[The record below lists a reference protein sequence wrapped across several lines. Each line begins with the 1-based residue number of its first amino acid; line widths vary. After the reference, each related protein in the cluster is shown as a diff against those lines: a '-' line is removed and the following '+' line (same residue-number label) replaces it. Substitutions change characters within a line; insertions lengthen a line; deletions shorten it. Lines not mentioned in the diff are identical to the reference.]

1 MRGAEKR
8 IFKGELRMVALS
20 IALYVVAAALLAFG
34 ILKGIKNGIIGQSLR
49 LAVNLLSALTAL
61 LVGSGLLKAIA
72 NAFAG
77 NDLSATV
84 SGFGVELDSK
94 MIGVIS
100 SIDPST
106 VSSIASV
113 PVALLVVPI
122 LTIMVY
128 IIVKSLLG
136 IPIKILAKIIPDGL
150 LSAFGGKLKL
160 PLNKILGAM
169 VGVVGALVTLA
180 IIVFPFATISS
191 VAREVSSVLRDS
203 GEVEIADTVDTYS
216 EPIVRNGAVATC
228 RTVFGGIY
236 ESATSVKTA
245 DGKVTIISVAHDG
258 AIIGADLS
266 ALDGKDVTALSDEE
280 IASATHAVKVASDS
294 PFFCPIVLDLLS
306 VITDNLDA
314 KSLGIDETGV
324 FAEFADQIISIF
336 ATADEKTL
344 HSDVETLLKVVSEIS
359 EAGVFDGEFTS
370 EKLLK
375 KDENGK
381 SAVGEIVDILSAND
395 RYSGLCTALSNA
407 ALSMVLDNSGVDLG
421 GIDPEKA
428 SGDIKSALVS
438 VSDLKK
444 EDFSSEAEYNEAV
457 TAEVKGALLA
467 NGIDVDE
474 RITDEADKE
483 KFEAAVVEIVEE
495 MDISEEVSDEEML
508 RIMISYYEKYMAT
521 DEAPLP

>member
-1 MRGAEKR
+1 M
-8 IFKGELRMVALS
+8 
-20 IALYVVAAALLAFG
+20 Y
-34 ILKGIKNGIIGQSLR
+34 N
-49 LAVNLLSALTAL
+49 
-61 LVGSGLLKAIA
+61 
-72 NAFAG
+72 
-77 NDLSATV
+77 
-84 SGFGVELDSK
+84 
-94 MIGVIS
+94 
-100 SIDPST
+100 
-106 VSSIASV
+106 
-113 PVALLVVPI
+113 
-122 LTIMVY
+122 
-128 IIVKSLLG
+128 VKL
-136 IPIKILAKIIPDGL
+136 
-150 LSAFGGKLKL
+150 
-160 PLNKILGAM
+160 LNKIAK
-169 VGVVGALVTLA
+169 VG
-180 IIVFPFATISS
+180 
-191 VAREVSSVLRDS
+191 
-203 GEVEIADTVDTYS
+203 
-216 EPIVRNGAVATC
+216 
-228 RTVFGGIY
+228 
-236 ESATSVKTA
+236 
-245 DGKVTIISVAHDG
+245 
-258 AIIGADLS
+258 
-266 ALDGKDVTALSDEE
+266 
-280 IASATHAVKVASDS
+280 
-294 PFFCPIVLDLLS
+294 
-306 VITDNLDA
+306 TDNLDA
-314 KSLGIDETGV
+314 KSLGVDETGV

-457 TAEVKGALLA
+457 TSEVKGALLA

>member
-1 MRGAEKR
+1 
-8 IFKGELRMVALS
+8 MVVLS
-20 IALYVVAAALLAFG
+20 IALYVIAAALLAFG

-61 LVGSGLLKAIA
+61 LIGAGLLKVIA
-72 NAFAG
+72 NIFAG
-77 NDLSATV
+77 SDLAATV
-84 SGFGVELDSK
+84 SGFGVTLDPKVSDA
-94 MIGVIS
+94 IS

-113 PVALLVVPI
+113 PIALLIVPI
-122 LTIMVY
+122 LTIIVY
-128 IIVKSLLG
+128 IMVKLLLG
-136 IPIKILAKIIPDGL
+136 TPLKILAKIIPDGL
-150 LSAFGGKLKL
+150 LSAFGGKL

-169 VGVVGALVTLA
+169 VGVLGALITLA
-180 IIVFPFATISS
+180 IIVFPFASASS
-191 VAREVSSVLRDS
+191 VAYEVSSVLRDS

-216 EPIVRNGAVATC
+216 EPIRKNGAVATC
-228 RTVFGGIY
+228 RTLFGGVY
-236 ESATSVKTA
+236 GSVTSVKTA
-245 DGKVTIISVAHDG
+245 DGKVRLESIAHDG
-258 AIIGADLS
+258 AIIGADIYV
-266 ALDGKDVTALSDEE
+266 LDGKDVTALGDEE
-280 IASATHAVKVASDS
+280 IASVSHAVKVASDS

-306 VITDNLDA
+306 VVTDNLDA

-336 ATADEKTL
+336 ATADKNTL
-344 HSDVETLLKVVSEIS
+344 YSDVETLLKVVSEIR

-407 ALSMVLDNSGVDLG
+407 ALSMVLDNSGVDLE
-421 GIDPEKA
+421 GIDAEKA
-428 SGDIKSALVS
+428 SADIKSALVS
-438 VSDLKK
+438 VSELKK
-444 EDFSSEAEYNEAV
+444 DDFATETEYNEAV
-457 TAEVKGALLA
+457 TAEVKSALLE

-474 RITDEADKE
+474 KITDEADKE

-495 MDISEEVSDEEML
+495 MDISEEISDEEML
-508 RIMISYYEKYMAT
+508 KIMISYYEKYMAT
-521 DEAPLP
+521 EEAPLP